1 LINFICHWG
10 VQMNKLL
17 TASVA
22 LLALGLSAPA
32 KAADMPVKYV
42 APTVFTWTG
51 CYVGAQIGY
60 KWGRSRH
67 TSTGALNGTPNATG
81 GYDFGP
87 SFNLDGVIGGGEA
100 GCNWQVGS
108 WVYGIEVDGSWSTAE
123 GQSTHVNYGAVGFFS
138 PFYVDKTSER
148 WLMTA
153 RGRIGYAAD
162 KWLWYVTAGAAWTGV
177 DINVSNPANPAVPA
191 LTQFAIERH
200 NKTGWVVGFGT
211 EYALLG
217 GWSVKSE
224 WLYANFGTIHAF
236 DFTPGCTLAVDCG
249 ARDVKLYEFVWR
261 VGMNYRFDWASWG
274 KGKAPAVVAKY

>member
-1 LINFICHWG
+1 
-10 VQMNKLL
+10 MNKLL

-60 KWGRSRH
+60 KWGRTKH
-67 TSTGALNGTPNATG
+67 TSTGTQNGVLNPTG
-81 GYDFGP
+81 GYDFSP
-87 SFNLDGVIGGGEA
+87 AFNLDGVVGGGEA
-100 GCNWQVGS
+100 GCNWQSGS
-108 WVYGIEVDGSWSTAE
+108 WVYGIEVDGSWSRAE
-123 GQSTHVNYGAVGFFS
+123 GQSTHLSYAPLPFFNTNYI
-138 PFYVDKTSER
+138 DKTSER

-177 DINVSNPANPAVPA
+177 DVNVSNVGIGAVP
-191 LTQFAIERH
+191 TQFAIERH

-224 WLYANFGTIHAF
+224 WLYANFGSIHAF
-236 DFTPGCTLAVDCG
+236 DFTPGCVTGAPAAGIFDCSN
-249 ARDVKLYEFVWR
+249 RDVKLYEFVWR

-274 KGKAPAVVAKY
+274 KGKAPAVVTKY